1 MIRYLILDIDG
12 TLTDGMIYMGAD
24 GEMMKAFNI
33 KDGYG
38 IAMMLPEHGITPVV
52 ITGRWSEIVTER
64 CKELKIKHRFQDVK
78 DKLETLQKFLSK
90 QGGELSECAYMG
102 DDLNDM
108 ACISAVKSAGG
119 VVGCPSD
126 AASEVK
132 DAVDFVASHDG
143 GHGAVRDFIEYIIRK

>member
-1 MIRYLILDIDG
+1 MDVDG

-24 GEMMKAFNI
+24 GEMMKTFNI

-38 IAMMLPEHGITPVV
+38 IAVMLPQQGITPVV

-78 DKLETLQKFLSK
+78 DKLETLQKFLAT
-90 QGGELSECAYMG
+90 QGGTLSECAYIG

-108 ACISAVKSAGG
+108 PCINAVKSAGG
-119 VVGCPSD
+119 ITACPSD
-126 AASEVK
+126 AVEDVK
-132 DAVDFVASHDG
+132 KYVDFVSANKG
-143 GHGAVRDFIEYIIRK
+143 GCGAVRDFIDYGLNR

>member
-1 MIRYLILDIDG
+1 MDVDG
-12 TLTDGMIYMGAD
+12 TLTDGMIYMGVD

-38 IAMMLPEHGITPVV
+38 IAVLLPQRGITPVV

-78 DKLETLQKFLSK
+78 DKLETLHKFLAK
-90 QGGELSECAYMG
+90 QGGTLSECAYIG

-108 ACISAVKSAGG
+108 PCINAVKSAGG
-119 VVGCPSD
+119 ITACPSD
-126 AASEVK
+126 AVEDVK
-132 DAVDFVASHDG
+132 KYVDFVSANKG
-143 GHGAVRDFIEYIIRK
+143 GCGAVRDFIDHGLNR

>member
-1 MIRYLILDIDG
+1 MDVDG

-24 GEMMKAFNI
+24 GEMMKTFNI

-38 IAMMLPEHGITPVV
+38 IAVLLPQQGITPVV

-78 DKLETLQKFLSK
+78 DKLETLQKFLAK
-90 QGGELSECAYMG
+90 QGGTLSECAYIG

-108 ACISAVKSAGG
+108 PCINAVKSAGG
-119 VVGCPSD
+119 ITACPSD
-126 AASEVK
+126 AVEDVK
-132 DAVDFVASHDG
+132 KYVDFVSANKG
-143 GHGAVRDFIEYIIRK
+143 GCGAVRDFIDHGLNR